1 MLDTFLFDV
10 FPLLEAFL
18 FGVFPYV
25 ALVVMIAGLIWRY
38 ATNQFS
44 YSSVSS
50 QFLENRQ
57 LFWGSAPWHYG
68 IIAILLGHLV
78 GILLPSGVQ
87 AFNAA
92 PVRLYILEGT
102 GLALGILLLVGLVV
116 LILRRAVVTNVRKT
130 TSTMDVVLLVV
141 LLAQVVTGIL
151 TAIFYRWGSAWYVQT
166 AAPYFVS
173 LFTLS
178 PKVEYMTAL
187 PLLPKLH
194 AINAF
199 VIVGLFPFTRLV
211 HMLSTPFAYLWRP
224 YQLVVWQHRRQEQK

>member
-1 MLDTFLFDV
+1 MLET
-10 FPLLEAFL
+10 FL

-25 ALVVMIAGLIWRY
+25 ALAIMIVGLIWRY
-38 ATNQFS
+38 RTNQFS

-57 LFWGSAPWHYG
+57 LFWGSVPWHYG
-68 IIAILLGHLV
+68 IILVLLAHLV
-78 GILLPSGVQ
+78 GVVFPDGVK
-87 AFNAA
+87 AVNGA

-102 GLALGILLLVGLVV
+102 ALALSLSLLVGLIV
-116 LILRRAVVTNVRKT
+116 LMLRRVIAPNVRVT
-130 TSTMDVVLLVV
+130 TSVIDVVLLVV

-151 TAIFYRWGSAWYVQT
+151 TAVFYRWGSAWFIQT
-166 AAPYFVS
+166 ATPYFWS

-187 PLLPKLH
+187 PLLSKLH

-199 VIVGLFPFTRLV
+199 ILVALFPYTRLV
-211 HMLSTPFAYLWRP
+211 HMLSVPLAYLWRP
-224 YQLVVWQHRRQEQK
+224 YQIVMWHRRQTQQ